1 LLCFRKTLFVLTALI
16 VFGAL
21 PALVKADTITFE
33 ADAPGFRPSGFQS
46 LQSTIVTFS
55 DSSGAD
61 LLLDNFTPQSTG
73 NGLALTSFA
82 TSAFVLDFSVNVS
95 FLSLGF
101 GNDDACCML
110 AGGTAVLEVFLNG
123 TLVGTSQTAVNLNDL
138 MDQTIV
144 FSMAGVVFNRAIFRY
159 QQSIGTP
166 GATEIIDNINFT
178 PASAPIPEPAS
189 ILLLGT
195 GVTTL
200 AIRIRSSRRSR
211 VGRLRR
217 CL

>member
-1 LLCFRKTLFVLTALI
+1 MHSFRKALFIVTALI

-21 PALVKADTITFE
+21 PELVKADTITFE
-33 ADAPGFRPSGFQS
+33 ADAPGLRPSGFQS
-46 LQSTIVTFS
+46 VQSNIVTFS

-61 LLLDNFTPQSTG
+61 ILLDDFSPQSIG

-82 TSAFVLDFSVNVS
+82 TSGFVLDFSVNVN
-95 FLSLGF
+95 FLSLDF
-101 GNDDACCML
+101 GNDDSCCMEL
-110 AGGTAVLEVFLNG
+110 GATAVLEVFLNG
-123 TLVGTSQTAVNLNDL
+123 TLVGTSQVPVNLNDL

-144 FSMAGVVFNRAIFRY
+144 FSMSNVVFNRAVFRY

-178 PASAPIPEPAS
+178 PASEPIPEPAS

-195 GVTTL
+195 GVSL
-200 AIRIRSSRRSR
+200 GIAARLRRRSSR
-211 VGRLRR
+211 
-217 CL
+217 